1 MNKTAVFVDITDIY
15 YRLVKKFGSGK
26 LDYAKY
32 LAIFGPNISTAVAYG
47 CQEDNEAGPFIKYLR
62 SIGFITRYKRPYT
75 LKISGRDIKRCSWL
89 VGMAVDVFSCFSD
102 DNKESMNHVV
112 LGTSNPDIIP
122 LIKFLTER
130 GIDVTVI
137 SCNIPPSIQ
146 KVCTTIEITEDL
158 LEKTSET
165 N

>member
-1 MNKTAVFVDITDIY
+1 
-15 YRLVKKFGSGK
+15 LVKKFGSGK

-32 LAIFGPNISTAVAYG
+32 LASIGADISTAVAYG
-47 CQEDNEAGPFIKYLR
+47 CQEGNEAGSFIKYLR
-62 SIGFITRYKRPYT
+62 SIGFTAKYKRPYT

-89 VGMAVDVFSCFSD
+89 VGMTVDVFD
-102 DNKESMNHVV
+102 VIINDNPHIV

-122 LIKFLTER
+122 LIKSL
-130 GIDVTVI
+130 IAKNISVTVI

-146 KVCTTIEITEDL
+146 KLCNTIEITEDL